1 MMDSDEADPNI
12 QLDVDLMIL
21 DYLLCIGIDTLLHG
35 SITGQ
40 NQTACWDNWV
50 LDSVH
55 TFRYIVPPSHT
66 LQQDLH
72 IKLQLLDFTD
82 IFFHSYTQ
90 LVSNRTSAAER
101 SPYRGVINPPT
112 TYHDPPQTY
121 PAPSLGPSN
130 PRANTHLHRIIPE
143 FMKLCIAAKDKV
155 SITRWVD
162 IVAQFMIQAAAED
175 YRVNGRQLP
184 ELTDNYLSWK
194 PEDHDQTLIW
204 EQATAKYTSLT
215 QAQKGT
221 SLGADSE
228 ATLNQ
233 RSLSRLE
240 GEVISFLNDLMD
252 TLEAPVLVQLERGQL
267 GQLSRA
273 ETEHLKSRV
282 GFR

>member
-1 MMDSDEADPNI
+1 
-12 QLDVDLMIL
+12 
-21 DYLLCIGIDTLLHG
+21 
-35 SITGQ
+35 
-40 NQTACWDNWV
+40 
-50 LDSVH
+50 
-55 TFRYIVPPSHT
+55 
-66 LQQDLH
+66 
-72 IKLQLLDFTD
+72 
-82 IFFHSYTQ
+82 
-90 LVSNRTSAAER
+90 
-101 SPYRGVINPPT
+101 
-112 TYHDPPQTY
+112 
-121 PAPSLGPSN
+121 
-130 PRANTHLHRIIPE
+130 
-143 FMKLCIAAKDKV
+143 MKLCIAAKDKV